1 MGKYKRNQPLKYYLL
16 YNRQAAKALVFVAFF
31 SLIVF
36 ITTFF
41 FFAGDLKV
49 FNDEQTRDLTP
60 LTHKLYVLGF
70 VLFTTH

>member
-31 SLIVF
+31 F
-36 ITTFF
+36 ISCFHYYFF

-60 LTHKLYVLGF
+60 PTHKLYVLGF